1 MADASGSTLGRF
13 SSQMLTYL
21 GTQRT
26 ITTVSGGMAG
36 NTYRYSS
43 GPTSYPSPG
52 SALQATSG
60 AGVPGSYS
68 PSVYNSVTCFY
79 LSRGASPMYADTMA
93 ALTVD
98 TAAMMGITPIAFL
111 ANSEINGQLML
122 QAAGYTLMNT
132 LRDPGNQTGTATS
145 VSNQNSSV
153 ATQIRS

>member
-1 MADASGSTLGRF
+1 
-13 SSQMLTYL
+13 
-21 GTQRT
+21 
-26 ITTVSGGMAG
+26 
-36 NTYRYSS
+36 
-43 GPTSYPSPG
+43 
-52 SALQATSG
+52 
-60 AGVPGSYS
+60 
-68 PSVYNSVTCFY
+68 
-79 LSRGASPMYADTMA
+79 MYADTMA

-98 TAAMMGITPIAFL
+98 TAAMMGITPMAFL